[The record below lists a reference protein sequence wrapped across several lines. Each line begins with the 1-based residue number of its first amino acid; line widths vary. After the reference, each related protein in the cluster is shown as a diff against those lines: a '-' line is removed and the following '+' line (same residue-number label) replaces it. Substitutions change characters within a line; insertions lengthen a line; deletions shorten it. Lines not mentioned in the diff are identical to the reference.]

1 MVYLMLVIG
10 LVLLVAGGEG
20 FVRGAVAIAR
30 KFGMSP
36 LLIGLTLVGFGTSL
50 PELVTS
56 VQAALNGSPGI
67 AVGNVVGSNIANI
80 LLILGITTLIYP
92 VVVDKAILRR
102 DGSVLV
108 VSALAGTAIVLI
120 GNLNRLAGL
129 VLVALLIAY
138 VVFSYFA
145 DRASQTSASTGVK
158 AEVEATGGQQAIWI
172 SVLFVIGGL
181 ALTIFGARLLVNA
194 AVEIATALGVS
205 ETIIGL
211 TVVAVGT
218 SLPELVTSVI
228 AAVRRH
234 TDLALGNII
243 GSNIFNIFFILG
255 TTALIQPIPV
265 PAEIAR
271 LDIWVMLGAT
281 AILLLF
287 SYTQREIV
295 RWEGG
300 ILVALYAAY
309 VGYLAWGAMA

>member
-1 MVYLMLVIG
+1 MVYLTLIAG

-20 FVRGAVAIAR
+20 FVRGSVAIAER
-30 KFGMSP
+30 LGMSS

-56 VQAALNGSPGI
+56 VQAALDGAPGI

-80 LLILGITTLIYP
+80 LLILGITALIYP
-92 VVVDKAILRR
+92 VLVDKGVLRR
-102 DGSVLV
+102 DGLVLV
-108 VSALAGTAIVLI
+108 VSALAALAIVLI
-120 GNLNRLAGL
+120 GALGRIAGV
-129 VLVALLIAY
+129 VLVAMLIAY
-138 VVFSYFA
+138 VVYSYFA
-145 DRASQTSASTGVK
+145 DQKAQASPGFG
-158 AEVEATGGQQAIWI
+158 AEVEATGGTQPMPVSI
-172 SVLFVIGGL
+172 LFVIAGL
-181 ALTIFGARLLVNA
+181 GLTIFGARLLVSS
-194 AVEIATALGVS
+194 AVEIATAFGVS

-234 TDLALGNII
+234 TDLALGNIL

-265 PAEIAR
+265 PPEIVR

-281 AILLLF
+281 ALLLVF
-287 SYTQREIV
+287 AYSGRQIV
-295 RWEGG
+295 RWEGAAF
-300 ILVALYAAY
+300 LVAYLAY
-309 VGYLAWGAMA
+309 VGWLAVRA

>member
-158 AEVEATGGQQAIWI
+158 AEVEATGGHQAIWI

>member
-1 MVYLMLVIG
+1 MVYLLLIVG
-10 LVLLVAGGEG
+10 LILLVAGGEG
-20 FVRGAVAIAR
+20 FVRGSVAIAE
-30 KFGMSP
+30 KLGMSS

-56 VQAALNGSPGI
+56 VQAALDGAPGI

-80 LLILGITTLIYP
+80 LLILGITALIYP
-92 VVVDKAILRR
+92 IAVDKAVLRR
-102 DGSVLV
+102 DGAVLV
-108 VSALAGTAIVLI
+108 IASLAALAIVLI
-120 GNLNRLAGL
+120 GALGRIAGL

-138 VVFSYFA
+138 VIYSYFA
-145 DRASQTSASTGVK
+145 DRKSQASAGLA
-158 AEVEATGGQQAIWI
+158 AEIEATGGKQPVPVSI
-172 SVLFVIGGL
+172 LFVIGGL
-181 ALTIFGARLLVNA
+181 ALTVLGARLLVSS

-228 AAVRRH
+228 AAIRRH

-243 GSNIFNIFFILG
+243 GSHNFNIFSILG
-255 TTALIQPIPV
+255 ITALIQPIPV
-265 PAEIAR
+265 PGEIIQ

-281 AILLLF
+281 ALLLGF

-300 ILVALYAAY
+300 VLLALYA
-309 VGYLAWGAMA
+309 GYIGWLALGAIG